1 MGDGHYSGL
10 TYFRPLF
17 CTNMMRACSSV
28 CHMGL
33 LRHALHATSLWG
45 RTQLSLH
52 KSTQIDNS
60 CEGYKKGEI
69 LKWDAIPSLFVF
81 SIGKQNARSLLT
93 PVSDTVFMLLCKVAN
108 ILLFISVLSLK
119 SKAILNYWQLN
130 FVMTCMQP
138 LLSDL
143 YRPEMYCNLFCHP
156 NQILDLPLWIKGILL
171 GQ

>member
-1 MGDGHYSGL
+1 MGDGHWWFDRFSS
-10 TYFRPLF
+10 PLLHQYDAHVQVF
-17 CTNMMRACSSV
+17 VTWL
-28 CHMGL
+28 GL
-33 LRHALHATSLWG
+33 LRHAACH
-45 RTQLSLH
+45 LSLR
-52 KSTQIDNS
+52 KDAAFLTQKYPDWLQWRLQKRGDFKVRCYPITICFLDRQTE
-60 CEGYKKGEI
+60 CKV
-69 LKWDAIPSLFVF
+69 AF
-81 SIGKQNARSLLT
+81 
-93 PVSDTVFMLLCKVAN
+93 DTCFWYSFFMLFCKVAN

-138 LLSDL
+138 QLSDL